1 VIFAEEY
8 ARSLLL
14 LHLILAAALVASCTH
29 LVVWMRGFP
38 RGRFHRIQAVRRF
51 SRIAAGLFV
60 LTFVAGNL
68 IYPVYKVRVRAEYLD
83 QPSAIL
89 RDQQNRTEART
100 RAHALYRDQTSN
112 PAQGPDTALPDS
124 AVPDSAVPD
133 SIVIERAG
141 DMPRQAA
148 KVARWFDVKEHWVA
162 LGTLMSL
169 GCALLLWRYDP
180 RQHGDAIASI
190 AFLMAVAAA
199 LAAWFGAIVGAI
211 VTSFRAIG

>member
-1 VIFAEEY
+1 MIFAEEY

-38 RGRFHRIQAVRRF
+38 RGQFQRIHAIRRF

-60 LTFVAGNL
+60 LTFIAGHL

-89 RDQQNRTEART
+89 RDQQHRTEARA
-100 RAHALYRDQTSN
+100 RAEALYRDQTANRTSS
-112 PAQGPDTALPDS
+112 AADT
-124 AVPDSAVPD
+124 AVPDRV
-133 SIVIERAG
+133 VLERAV
-141 DMPRQAA
+141 DTPRQAA

-162 LGTLMSL
+162 LGTIMSL
-169 GCALLLWRYDP
+169 GCALLLWRYNP

-199 LAAWFGAIVGAI
+199 LAAWFGAIVGAV
-211 VTSFRAIG
+211 VTSFRAIGGP